1 MERIYKLMVGFKCM
15 NKGCKTVMYAN
26 GKMYW
31 KWKDKTHM
39 TQQHVCKPC
48 WDKARSLKVLEK
60 NK

>member
-1 MERIYKLMVGFKCM
+1 MVRFKCM